1 MLPPAA
7 SSVPRV
13 LVPVA
18 AQAVADL
25 ALAELAMAER
35 AALVESAQGDQLSVA
50 EVVPARAA
58 WAQAVPASAVR
69 GAAAHRQAERGP
81 VEAAEAALALVARR
95 AAVALLDPVERTD
108 QRVPEARTP
117 QAAPMEWQVLAD
129 RVALGDRVEARL
141 VLAV

>member
-1 MLPPAA
+1 M
-7 SSVPRV
+7 
-13 LVPVA
+13 A

-95 AAVALLDPVERTD
+95 AAVASPVEPVVRTD